1 MRKMQVSKLFSLTK
15 KLINNK
21 KLINKEN
28 ISRLIFHLKQGNLQE
43 AFRKIQRKLNSL
55 EVQRGIFFLNDNL
68 YQQEDSQ
75 HDYDG
80 TKVIDII
87 VPIYNAYEYTV
98 KCIKSV
104 YDGTESKYN
113 LYLINDCSTDER
125 IKVWLDEL
133 AGADRPENMQ
143 ELVIIHNDNNQG
155 FIGTVNKGLEISSND
170 VVILNTDTEL
180 PGNWSKRLMKPLYA
194 DNLTA
199 SVTPFSN
206 SATIC
211 SFPDFCKDNQL
222 PQGVG
227 LAELDRIFAMHGGEN
242 TIEIPTGVGFC
253 MAMSRNVIKEIGSF
267 DTIYGK
273 GYGEENDWC
282 RRAVKKGYRNVM
294 ITNLFVYHK
303 HGASFGEIITR
314 TKQERM
320 NENLAILLKRY
331 PDYQDI
337 VSNYIAL
344 DPAKA
349 IRTFLQVI
357 VQRLTSHKEAELV
370 LNHSLGGG
378 ATTYI
383 ERRMAE
389 HPDIEYFY
397 AEILPDQTTLK
408 LVTINTGNQDI
419 LYFDYARADT
429 SFLSRLG
436 QCLRISKI
444 FINQLV
450 NYPAQK
456 TIDMIV
462 SSGLQYEYFIHDFY
476 CVCPRYSL
484 LNKDN
489 VFCKCEQ
496 DQNVCDDCLHN
507 MPDAMKINDWRQS
520 FRTMLAGACGI
531 SAPSMNTA
539 NIIRSYYPELSID
552 VIEHP
557 IPPHIHNTAGQ
568 VRSHDG
574 TMNISVL
581 GAIGILKGSRI
592 VYELAEK
599 IALHKLPMKL
609 TVIGYT
615 DIHSGCY
622 ENAAGTL
629 KITGPYKNDDVSD
642 LLAEYNTDIVLLPS
656 ICPETYSYT
665 VSEAIYSGYK
675 VLAFNIGA
683 PSERIRETG
692 MGWLVDDISSK
703 AILEKLKEI
712 NKICPEHPDSGVNI
726 S

>member
-180 PGNWSKRLMKPLYA
+180 PRYWSTRLMKPLYD
-194 DNLTA
+194 DNLAA

-211 SFPDFCKDNQL
+211 SFPDFCQDNQL
-222 PQGVG
+222 PQGIG
-227 LAELDRIFAMHGGEN
+227 LAELDQIFCMYGGDN

-253 MAMSRNVIKEIGSF
+253 MAMSRKVINEIGVF

-294 ITNLFVYHK
+294 VTNLFVYHK

-320 NENLAILLKRY
+320 NENLAILLQRY

-349 IRTFLQVI
+349 IRSFLQVI
-357 VQRLTSHKEAELV
+357 VQRLSSHKEAELI

-383 ERRMAE
+383 ERRMSE
-389 HPDIEYFY
+389 HPGIEYFY

-408 LVTINTGNQDI
+408 LVTVNTGRQDT
-419 LYFDYARADT
+419 LYFDYARTDT
-429 SFLSRLG
+429 SFMKRLG
-436 QCLRISKI
+436 QCLHISKI

-450 NYPAQK
+450 NYPEPK
-456 TIDMIV
+456 TIDMIMA
-462 SSGLQYEYFIHDFY
+462 SGLQYEYFIHDFY
-476 CVCPRYSL
+476 CVCPRYNL

-489 VFCKCEQ
+489 VFCSCEQ
-496 DQNVCDDCLHN
+496 DQNVCDNCLQD
-507 MPDAMKINDWRQS
+507 MPDAMNINDWRRS
-520 FRTMLAGACGI
+520 FHTLLSRASRI

-539 NIIRSYYPELSID
+539 NIIRSYYPELSIA
-552 VIEHP
+552 VVEHP
-557 IPPHIHNTAGQ
+557 VPPHIHNTAGQ
-568 VRSHDG
+568 FRSHG
-574 TMNISVL
+574 GALNISIL
-581 GAIGILKGSRI
+581 GAIGLIKGSRI

-599 IALHKLPMKL
+599 IALQKLPMKL

-622 ENAAGTL
+622 ENDAGTL
-629 KITGPYKNDDVSD
+629 KITGPYNNEDVSD
-642 LLAEYNTDIVLLPS
+642 LLAEYHTDIVLLPS

-692 MGWLVDDISSK
+692 MGWLVDDISSE
-703 AILEKLKEI
+703 AILDKLAEI
-712 NKICPEHPDSGVNI
+712 RKKLS
-726 S
+726 